1 MSHFNHSFIDYR
13 YANATAASRSVPNI
27 VHFVWIPA
35 EKNKTWQLE
44 FHQYVSLLSVHKLLK
59 PDWIYLHTESSPS
72 GRYWDVIKTFPELK
86 LRRLNSTKYIGLN
99 KQKPQFDNQVSDWE
113 RVRIL
118 KEEGGIYLDTDVIV
132 LRPFDELRN
141 YAMTLGEEMKGVI
154 CNAVII
160 AKPGAPFL
168 DTWLESFEKDF
179 RPSQRVYNA
188 VLVSFHNNIHVY

>member
-1 MSHFNHSFIDYR
+1 M
-13 YANATAASRSVPNI
+13 
-27 VHFVWIPA
+27 
-35 EKNKTWQLE
+35 
-44 FHQYVSLLSVHKLLK
+44 
-59 PDWIYLHTESSPS
+59 
-72 GRYWDVIKTFPELK
+72 KTFPELK

-99 KQKPQFDNQVSDWE
+99 KQKPQFDNQVSDRE

-168 DTWLESFEKDF
+168 ADWLESFENDF